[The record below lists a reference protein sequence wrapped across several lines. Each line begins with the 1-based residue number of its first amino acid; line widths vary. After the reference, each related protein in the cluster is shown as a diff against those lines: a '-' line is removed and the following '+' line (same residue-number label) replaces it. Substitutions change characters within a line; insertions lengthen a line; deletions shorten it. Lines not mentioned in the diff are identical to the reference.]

1 MKKELLES
9 IDNPKVFFEKLFQVR
24 KEQELN
30 NILLEIN
37 NEEHIN
43 ICNIAVNAITN
54 QYNPFDIHHLLKKSI
69 PLFDLEI
76 DAFIVYLRT
85 VYEAM
90 EGDLAVGAQYDII
103 KDLVIEQPNFA
114 RDLLDKMLEMDEDTF
129 IGYMASLFEGL
140 LELNKDKVYSELL
153 KLLYS
158 ESKVALQAAIFTL
171 GELIFKDNDKLKA
184 ETFVNRLNE
193 LSTLGEKDLY
203 YCIVRVLC
211 RIYKLDMRAISIIFN
226 LCKTKEISVYY
237 QISNF
242 LFQKLSEIKEFEWFE
257 KLLLVLTDVSCKNK
271 GIIDNIDYVLGN
283 IFKSGDTSLV
293 KLFLEKWIIESDYK
307 KQHISIS
314 KLFDSLFVQMINNIE
329 FYCELLTE
337 YLMRSEQSFN
347 IAARDMVSY
356 AQLHKVENIRF
367 DKNTVLGC
375 KYNDMICL
383 CIKSIGYIFDVKYL
397 FELEL
402 SLLKICSEEEIYLD
416 EVIDIFY
423 DFVCKNYPHT
433 ILKLLEINM
442 DVVQSNYKFV
452 ELFKRIEKLMAEEN
466 AYSLKEIKQ
475 PSRYRKQIALEQG
488 REMSKQIAVAK
499 SEFSF
504 IDLCSKVSLKY
515 GNGWFQ
521 SNSEFDSGEVRGL
534 QSISESVELPK
545 SQLSHR
551 VSDEFQRIQFRVIG
565 RRFKK

>member
-30 NILLEIN
+30 NILIEIN

-54 QYNPFDIHHLLKKSI
+54 KYNPFDIHHLLNKSI
-69 PLFDLEI
+69 PLFDIEV

-85 VYEAM
+85 IYEAM
-90 EGDLAVGAQYDII
+90 EGDLAVGTQYDII

-114 RDLLDKMLEMDEDTF
+114 RDLLDKMLEIDEDTF
-129 IGYMASLFEGL
+129 IGYMATLFEGL
-140 LELNKDKVYSELL
+140 SELNKDKVYSELL

-158 ESKVALQAAIFTL
+158 ESKVALQAAIFAL
-171 GELIFKDNDKLKA
+171 GELIFKDNDRLKA
-184 ETFVNRLNE
+184 ETVVNRLDE

-211 RIYKLDMRAISIIFN
+211 RVYKLDMRTISIIFN
-226 LCKTKEISVYY
+226 LCKTKETSVYY

-242 LFQKLSEIKEFEWFE
+242 LFQKHSEIREFEWFGE
-257 KLLLVLTDVSCKNK
+257 LLLVLTDASCKNK
-271 GIIDNIDYVLGN
+271 GIIDNIDYVLGD
-283 IFKSGDTSLV
+283 IAKSGDTSLV

-307 KQHISIS
+307 KQQISIS
-314 KLFDSLFVQMINNIE
+314 KLFNSLFVQMINDIE

-337 YLMRSEQSFN
+337 YLMKSEQSFN
-347 IAARDMVSY
+347 TVARDMVSY

-367 DKNTVLGC
+367 DKKTVLGC

-397 FELEL
+397 FELEF

-433 ILKLLEINM
+433 ILKLLETNM
-442 DVVQSNYKFV
+442 DVVQSNYKFI
-452 ELFKRIEKLMAEEN
+452 ELFKRIEKLVSEEN
-466 AYSLKEIKQ
+466 AYNLKEIKQ

-488 REMSKQIAVAK
+488 REMSKQMAEAK
-499 SEFSF
+499 SEFSL

-521 SNSEFDSGEVRGL
+521 SNSEWDSGEVRGL
-534 QSISESVELPK
+534 QRMSQSFELPK
-545 SQLSHR
+545 SQLSYR
-551 VSDEFQRIQFRVIG
+551 VSDEFQRIQFRLIG
-565 RRFKK
+565 RRCKK

>member
-9 IDNPKVFFEKLFQVR
+9 IDNSKVFFEKLFQVK
-24 KEQELN
+24 KEQELKD
-30 NILLEIN
+30 ILLEIN

-54 QYNPFDIHHLLKKSI
+54 QYNPFEIHGLLKKSI

-76 DAFIVYLRT
+76 DAFIIYLRT

-90 EGDLAVGAQYDII
+90 EGDFAVRTQYDII
-103 KDLVIEQPNFA
+103 KDLVTEQPKFA
-114 RDLLDKMLEMDEDTF
+114 RDLLDKMLEIDEDTF
-129 IGYMASLFEGL
+129 IEYMAILFEGL
-140 LELNKDKVYSELL
+140 SELNKDKGYSELL
-153 KLLYS
+153 KLLHS
-158 ESKVALQAAIFTL
+158 DSHVTLQAAIFAL
-171 GELIFKDNDKLKA
+171 GELIFKDNDRLKA
-184 ETFVNRLNE
+184 ETFVNRLDE

-211 RIYKLDMRAISIIFN
+211 RIYKLNMRSISIIFN
-226 LCKTKEISVYY
+226 LCKTKETSVYY

-242 LFQKLSEIKEFEWFE
+242 LFQKYSEIMGFEWFS

-271 GIIDNIDYVLGN
+271 GIIDEIDYVLGD
-283 IFKSGDTSLV
+283 IMKSGDTSLV
-293 KLFLEKWIIESDYK
+293 KLFLEKWIIKSDYK
-307 KQHISIS
+307 KQYISID
-314 KLFDSLFVQMINNIE
+314 KLFDSLFVQMINDRE

-337 YLMRSEQSFN
+337 YLMKSEQSFN
-347 IAARDMVSY
+347 IVARDMVSY
-356 AQLHKVENIRF
+356 AKLHKLENIRF
-367 DKNTVLGC
+367 DKKTVLDC
-375 KYNDMICL
+375 TYNDMICL

-397 FELEL
+397 FEIEF

-416 EVIDIFY
+416 EIIEIFY
-423 DFVCKNYPHT
+423 EFVCKNYPHT
-433 ILKLLEINM
+433 ILKYLQANM
-442 DVVQSNYKFV
+442 DVVKSNCKFI

-466 AYSLKEIKQ
+466 AYNLKEIKQ
-475 PSRYRKQIALEQG
+475 PSRYRKHISLEQG
-488 REMSKQIAVAK
+488 REMSKQMEGVR

-515 GNGWFQ
+515 GNGHFQ
-521 SNSEFDSGEVRGL
+521 NNSEGDYGEVRGL
-534 QSISESVELPK
+534 QSIIQSVELPK

-551 VSDEFQRIQFRVIG
+551 VSDEIQRIQFRLIG